1 MLFLGLKMN
10 NKNIIELEEI
20 FHNIVKKHNL
30 EIHCGGI
37 NNGKIFLEDGLPW
50 VEFYGSF
57 TKVSAKKFLQELSN
71 EMNINIVFNRLESDI
86 KDKSTLY
93 AILDISPAFVFSQN
107 IPPFLI
113 AWHYFFFQFSF
124 NFFHCFYF
132 FSHNNHNISTSLQ
145 WALPVDSI
153 ITHFCLHFF
162 P

>member
-37 NNGKIFLEDGLPW
+37 NNGQIFLEDGLPW

-71 EMNINIVFNRLESDI
+71 EMHINIVFNRLESDI

-93 AILDISPAFVFSQN
+93 AILDISPTFVFSQN
-107 IPPFLI
+107 KIDPVPANSDDPDAKEFMED
-113 AWHYFFFQFSF
+113 YGSF
-124 NFFHCFYF
+124 
-132 FSHNNHNISTSLQ
+132 I
-145 WALPVDSI
+145 LPK
-153 ITHFCLHFF
+153 HMKRKM
-162 P
+162 

>member
-71 EMNINIVFNRLESDI
+71 EMNINIVFNLREIKNSCEVKRIVHIQVNMKQRIFAHWVQFAVES
-86 KDKSTLY
+86 
-93 AILDISPAFVFSQN
+93 
-107 IPPFLI
+107 
-113 AWHYFFFQFSF
+113 
-124 NFFHCFYF
+124 
-132 FSHNNHNISTSLQ
+132 
-145 WALPVDSI
+145 SI
-153 ITHFCLHFF
+153 ILVFQIGRFAC